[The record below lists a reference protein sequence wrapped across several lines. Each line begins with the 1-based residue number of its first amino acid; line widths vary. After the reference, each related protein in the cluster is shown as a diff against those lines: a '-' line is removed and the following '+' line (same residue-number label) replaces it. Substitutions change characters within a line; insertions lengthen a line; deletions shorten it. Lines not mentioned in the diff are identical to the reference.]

1 MQGSAQDRLNHEVD
15 QHLSEGHVMKRFLL
29 GLLLT
34 PFPFCTAL
42 AADGPQTLL
51 SLTATGSVEATPT
64 LLDAS
69 LTAQS
74 EATDPAT
81 AQTQVNRIVAN
92 ALKQASAVSQL
103 HMAVL
108 DYDVSERTP
117 ENHSHSWMA
126 QQNLSLRG
134 TDSATL
140 LKLAGQ
146 LQSEGMILRGLN
158 WSFTSEDKAAL
169 EKKAR
174 DDAFAKLQQQARD
187 SAHALGLHVDHFKT
201 VRIEF
206 SSPIPRMAMMA
217 ARIASAPSRTNEER
231 AVTVSLSADVY
242 LAP

>member
-1 MQGSAQDRLNHEVD
+1 
-15 QHLSEGHVMKRFLL
+15 MKRFLA
-29 GLLLT
+29 GLLFVPL
-34 PFPFCTAL
+34 PLCSAL
-42 AADGPQTLL
+42 AAEAPQTLL
-51 SLTATGSVEATPT
+51 SVTATGSVEATPP
-64 LLDAS
+64 LLDAA

-81 AQTQVNRIVAN
+81 AQAEVNKIVAK
-92 ALKQASAVSQL
+92 ALKQASAISQL
-103 HMAVL
+103 HLAVL
-108 DYDVSERTP
+108 DYDVSESAP
-117 ENHSHSWMA
+117 DNHHPHLWTA
-126 QQNLSLRG
+126 QQSLSLRG
-134 TDSATL
+134 TDSAAL

-201 VRIEF
+201 IRIDF
-206 SSPIPRMAMMA
+206 SSPMPRMAMMA
-217 ARIASAPSRTNEER
+217 ARMDSAPSRTNEER